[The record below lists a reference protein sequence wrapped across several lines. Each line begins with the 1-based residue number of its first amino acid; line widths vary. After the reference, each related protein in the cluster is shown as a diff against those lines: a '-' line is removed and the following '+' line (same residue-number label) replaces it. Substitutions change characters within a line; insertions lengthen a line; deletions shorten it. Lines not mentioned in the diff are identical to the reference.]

1 MIAELGLRFL
11 VGGALVAGFALL
23 GDMFAPK
30 SFAGLFA
37 GAPSV
42 ALATMI
48 LTIDTNGA
56 AFASIEARSM
66 MFGGAAFAVYAATLA
81 AALHRLRTRPLLAA
95 LALLPIWFILAA
107 GAYALVLQRV

>member
-1 MIAELGLRFL
+1 MIAELVLRFL
-11 VGGALVAGFALL
+11 VGGTLVAAFALL

-48 LTIDTNGA
+48 LTVHTNGA

-66 MFGGAAFAVYAATLA
+66 ALGGAAFAVYATALA
-81 AALHRLRTRPLLAA
+81 AVLHRRKTRPWTAA

-107 GAYALVLQRV
+107 GAYALVLHRA